1 MPIRYGLAA
10 FALMCAMPA
19 HAQNFTTAAEV
30 RPILEST
37 KPNWIAVRDYDGQDW
52 LYFTQ
57 ILSWRC
63 GLSEIW
69 FAVND
74 GPEEKLDME
83 ACHED
88 TNAPN
93 TMRSERLEQFLRTY
107 PPGTVRRVAIRL
119 VLDDGTEDS
128 AAYDRKAVEIP

>member
-1 MPIRYGLAA
+1 MQIRYGLTGMALLCATAA
-10 FALMCAMPA
+10 AS
-19 HAQNFTTAAEV
+19 QNFTTAAEV
-30 RPILEST
+30 RPILQAT
-37 KPNWIAVRDYDGQDW
+37 KPNWVAVRDYDGQDW

-63 GLSEIW
+63 GLSDIW
-69 FAVND
+69 FSVND
-74 GPEEKLDME
+74 GPEERLVME
-83 ACHED
+83 ECHVD

-107 PPGTVRRVAIRL
+107 PPGSVRSVAIRL

-128 AAYDRKAVEIP
+128 AEYDRKAVEIP